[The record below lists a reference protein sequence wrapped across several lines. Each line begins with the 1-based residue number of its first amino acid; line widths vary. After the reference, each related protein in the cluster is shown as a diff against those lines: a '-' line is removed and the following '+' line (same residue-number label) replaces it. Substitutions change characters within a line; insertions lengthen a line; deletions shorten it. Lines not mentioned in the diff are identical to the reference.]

1 MIDDRADEV
10 MLLVVQNAVETLVTV
25 TEHDKTILS
34 PGLYLM
40 LTGCTASSGS
50 ASFTTVSNL
59 EAVEVNAPAFFDTVT
74 VNW

>member
-1 MIDDRADEV
+1 MIDERVDEV
-10 MLLVVQNAVETLVTV
+10 MLVDVQNAVETLVTV
-25 TEHDKTILS
+25 IEHDKTILS

-40 LTGCTASSGS
+40 LTGCIASTGS
-50 ASFTTVSNL
+50 ASLTTVSNL